1 MAFYNKKYTDDC
13 RAWISKNQNLY
24 ENTIDNIKS
33 FLELGGLLH
42 IYGVAVDNMPDRS
55 LFLKYEDYKKYVK
68 PYHKFIHSVTGVRT
82 LLSRA
87 NPSFSILSSEED
99 IVYFCLSWLIQGDF
113 YETLIYQIITCYDYP
128 NNKNRQRGLKV
139 LKNRFINESIHLG
152 IKTIDDWDE
161 YDKDMKE
168 IKERTVLSEDFVAPQ
183 TLGQEGEPLIA
194 PATDDD
200 KKEGEPLIAPAT
212 DDDKKAG
219 EPPIVPATDENK
231 KEGEPLIVPSTDD
244 DKKAGEPP
252 IVPSTDDDK
261 KEGEPLIVPVTD
273 DDKKAGEPP
282 IAPATDDDKKEGEP
296 PIVPATDDDKKEGEK
311 DRTVDNKTDK
321 AAFLNML
328 KCNDDK
334 KKTAVIMAIADE
346 IKSINSGKRIA
357 FVMLALVKNKKIDRE
372 LSFLSFYEALSESIR
387 PYIVGIKLVSRVSG
401 SNKYYA
407 SKFLLDRKYDDCR
420 NEKDK
425 EELKELNRICNVL
438 EAAEN
443 NA

>member
-194 PATDDD
+194 PSTDDDKKAGEPPIVPATDDDKKAGEPLIVPATDDNKKAGEPPKVPVTDDD

-219 EPPIVPATDENK
+219 EPPIAPA
-231 KEGEPLIVPSTDD
+231 TDD

-252 IVPSTDDDK
+252 IVP
-261 KEGEPLIVPVTD
+261 
-273 DDKKAGEPP
+273 
-282 IAPATDDDKKEGEP
+282 ATDDE
-296 PIVPATDDDKKEGEK
+296 KEGEK

-401 SNKYYA
+401 SNNYYA
-407 SKFLLDRKYDDCR
+407 YKFLLDRKYDDCR

>member
-87 NPSFSILSSEED
+87 NPSFSILSSEEE

-139 LKNRFINESIHLG
+139 LKNRFINESIYLG

-161 YDKDMKE
+161 YDKDIKE
-168 IKERTVLSEDFVAPQ
+168 IKGWTVLSEDFVAPQ
-183 TLGQEGEPLIA
+183 TLGQEGDSPIV
-194 PATDDD
+194 PSTDDN
-200 KKEGEPLIAPAT
+200 KKE
-212 DDDKKAG
+212 G
-219 EPPIVPATDENK
+219 EPPIVPATDNNK
-231 KEGEPLIVPSTDD
+231 KEE
-244 DKKAGEPP
+244 EPP

-261 KEGEPLIVPVTD
+261 KDGELLIVP
-273 DDKKAGEPP
+273 
-282 IAPATDDDKKEGEP
+282 ATDENKKEGDP
-296 PIVPATDDDKKEGEK
+296 PIVPATDDEKEGEK

-372 LSFLSFYEALSESIR
+372 LSFLSFYEALTESIR
-387 PYIVGIKLVSRVSG
+387 PYIVGIKPVSRPFS
-401 SNKYYA
+401 SKIYYA
-407 SKFLLDRKYDDCR
+407 SQFLLDLKDDNCS
-420 NEKDK
+420 NE
-425 EELKELNRICNVL
+425 EEKKQLKELNRICDVL
-438 EAAEN
+438 EAADK
-443 NA
+443 NAQHSI

>member
-139 LKNRFINESIHLG
+139 LKNRFINESIYLG

-161 YDKDMKE
+161 YDKDIKE
-168 IKERTVLSEDFVAPQ
+168 IKGWTVLSEDFVAPQ
-183 TLGQEGEPLIA
+183 TLGQEG
-194 PATDDD
+194 D
-200 KKEGEPLIAPAT
+200 
-212 DDDKKAG
+212 
-219 EPPIVPATDENK
+219 
-231 KEGEPLIVPSTDD
+231 S
-244 DKKAGEPP
+244 P
-252 IVPSTDDDK
+252 IVPSTDDNK
-261 KEGEPLIVPVTD
+261 KEGEPSIVPATD
-273 DDKKAGEPP
+273 DNKKEGESPIVPATDDNKKEEEPP
-282 IAPATDDDKKEGEP
+282 MVPATDDDKKEGEP
-296 PIVPATDDDKKEGEK
+296 PIVPATDDNKKEGESPIVPATDDEKEGEK

-372 LSFLSFYEALSESIR
+372 LSFLSFYEALTESIR
-387 PYIVGIKLVSRVSG
+387 PYIVGIKLVSRVSS

-407 SKFLLDRKYDDCR
+407 SKFLLDRNYDDCR
-420 NEKDK
+420 NEKDR
-425 EELKELNRICNVL
+425 EELKELNRICEVL

>member
-200 KKEGEPLIAPAT
+200 KKEGEPPKVPVT
-212 DDDKKAG
+212 DDDKK
-219 EPPIVPATDENK
+219 
-231 KEGEPLIVPSTDD
+231 EGDPLIAP
-244 DKKAGEPP
+244 A
-252 IVPSTDDDK
+252 TDDDK
-261 KEGEPLIVPVTD
+261 KEGEPLIV
-273 DDKKAGEPP
+273 
-282 IAPATDDDKKEGEP
+282 PATDDDKKEGEP
-296 PIVPATDDDKKEGEK
+296 PIVPATDDDKKEGEPLI
-311 DRTVDNKTDK
+311 VPATD
-321 AAFLNML
+321 
-328 KCNDDK
+328 
-334 KKTAVIMAIADE
+334 DE
-346 IKSINSGKRIA
+346 KEG
-357 FVMLALVKNKKIDRE
+357 KKIE
-372 LSFLSFYEALSESIR
+372 
-387 PYIVGIKLVSRVSG
+387 P
-401 SNKYYA
+401 
-407 SKFLLDRKYDDCR
+407 
-420 NEKDK
+420 
-425 EELKELNRICNVL
+425 
-438 EAAEN
+438 
-443 NA
+443 

>member
-183 TLGQEGEPLIA
+183 TLGQEGEPLIV
-194 PATDDD
+194 PATDD
-200 KKEGEPLIAPAT
+200 
-212 DDDKKAG
+212 
-219 EPPIVPATDENK
+219 NK
-231 KEGEPLIVPSTDD
+231 KE
-244 DKKAGEPP
+244 GEPP
-252 IVPSTDDDK
+252 IVPSTDD
-261 KEGEPLIVPVTD
+261 E
-273 DDKKAGEPP
+273 
-282 IAPATDDDKKEGEP
+282 
-296 PIVPATDDDKKEGEK
+296 KEGEK

-372 LSFLSFYEALSESIR
+372 LSFLSFYEALTESIR
-387 PYIVGIKLVSRVSG
+387 PYIVGIKPVSRVS
-401 SNKYYA
+401 SSKKYY
-407 SKFLLDRKYDDCR
+407 KYRFVLDLKDDNCS
-420 NEKDK
+420 NEEEK
-425 EELKELNRICNVL
+425 EQLKELNRICNVL

>member
-200 KKEGEPLIAPAT
+200 KK
-212 DDDKKAG
+212 AG

-231 KEGEPLIVPSTDD
+231 KEGEPLIVPATDD
-244 DKKAGEPP
+244 N
-252 IVPSTDDDK
+252 K
-261 KEGEPLIVPVTD
+261 KEGEPLIVP
-273 DDKKAGEPP
+273 
-282 IAPATDDDKKEGEP
+282 ATDDE
-296 PIVPATDDDKKEGEK
+296 KEGEK

-387 PYIVGIKLVSRVSG
+387 PYIVGIKLVSRVS
-401 SNKYYA
+401 SSKKYNA
-407 SKFLLDRKYDDCR
+407 FKFLLDRKYDDCR

>member
-183 TLGQEGEPLIA
+183 TLGQEG
-194 PATDDD
+194 D
-200 KKEGEPLIAPAT
+200 
-212 DDDKKAG
+212 
-219 EPPIVPATDENK
+219 
-231 KEGEPLIVPSTDD
+231 S
-244 DKKAGEPP
+244 P
-252 IVPSTDDDK
+252 IVPSTDDN
-261 KEGEPLIVPVTD
+261 
-273 DDKKAGEPP
+273 
-282 IAPATDDDKKEGEP
+282 KKEGEP
-296 PIVPATDDDKKEGEK
+296 PIVPATDNNKKEEEPPIVPATDDDKKEGESPIVPSTDDNKKEGESPIVPATDDEKEGEK

-346 IKSINSGKRIA
+346 IKSKNSGQRIA
-357 FVMLALVKNKKIDRE
+357 FVKLALEKNTMIYPE
-372 LSFLSFYEALSESIR
+372 LSFLSFYEAFTDSIG
-387 PYIVGIKLVSRVSG
+387 PYMEVIKPVSRPFS
-401 SNKYYA
+401 SKIYYA
-407 SKFLLDRKYDDCR
+407 SQFLLDLKDDNCS
-420 NEKDK
+420 NE
-425 EELKELNRICNVL
+425 EEKKQLKELNRICDVL
-438 EAAEN
+438 KAADK
-443 NA
+443 NAQHSI

>member
-200 KKEGEPLIAPAT
+200 KKA
-212 DDDKKAG
+212 
-219 EPPIVPATDENK
+219 
-231 KEGEPLIVPSTDD
+231 
-244 DKKAGEPP
+244 
-252 IVPSTDDDK
+252 
-261 KEGEPLIVPVTD
+261 
-273 DDKKAGEPP
+273 
-282 IAPATDDDKKEGEP
+282 GEP
-296 PIVPATDDDKKEGEK
+296 PIVPATDDDKIG
-311 DRTVDNKTDK
+311 RAHV
-321 AAFLNML
+321 
-328 KCNDDK
+328 
-334 KKTAVIMAIADE
+334 
-346 IKSINSGKRIA
+346 
-357 FVMLALVKNKKIDRE
+357 
-372 LSFLSFYEALSESIR
+372 
-387 PYIVGIKLVSRVSG
+387 
-401 SNKYYA
+401 
-407 SKFLLDRKYDDCR
+407 
-420 NEKDK
+420 
-425 EELKELNRICNVL
+425 
-438 EAAEN
+438 
-443 NA
+443 

>member
-212 DDDKKAG
+212 DDDKK
-219 EPPIVPATDENK
+219 
-231 KEGEPLIVPSTDD
+231 EGEPLIAPATDD

-252 IVPSTDDDK
+252 IVP
-261 KEGEPLIVPVTD
+261 
-273 DDKKAGEPP
+273 
-282 IAPATDDDKKEGEP
+282 ATDDDKKEGES
-296 PIVPATDDDKKEGEK
+296 PIVPATDDNKKAGEPLIVPATDDEKEGEK

-401 SNKYYA
+401 SKKYYA
-407 SKFLLDRKYDDCR
+407 FKFLLDRKYDDCR
-420 NEKDK
+420 NEEDK

>member
-200 KKEGEPLIAPAT
+200 KKAGEPPIVPAT

-231 KEGEPLIVPSTDD
+231 KEGEPLIAP
-244 DKKAGEPP
+244 A
-252 IVPSTDDDK
+252 TDDDK
-261 KEGEPLIVPVTD
+261 KEGEPLIVP
-273 DDKKAGEPP
+273 
-282 IAPATDDDKKEGEP
+282 ATDDDKKEGEP
-296 PIVPATDDDKKEGEK
+296 LIVPATDDNKKEGEPLIVPATDDEKEGEK

-387 PYIVGIKLVSRVSG
+387 PYIVGIKLVSRVS
-401 SNKYYA
+401 SSKKYNA
-407 SKFLLDRKYDDCR
+407 FKFLLDRKYDDCR